1 MCRDSSRCRAKE
13 PPPKKKDREDRI
25 RSVQGRRRRRRWW
38 FDRRAHGGRNPKE
51 NEEEVGKKETLRN
64 RSNDVYYFV
73 SLLFLFLFTTILLFH
88 SRVHSKKKKGKKN
101 FIFFIAHLVAFSPTH
116 QTAQQILCVVLIHI
130 HKSLSPSSP
139 RERERGSKRPPS
151 GPHRQLLSRCNNN
164 THVPKSTTFNVTPM
178 RTTKKGRAIVPVT
191 LSLADQSNCYRH
203 PFFSLSFSVVDIV
216 AIFHLQDSRLLIFF
230 FFRSSTSGVHR
241 LHHHNHKRAPVR
253 VPYTYTLAAVV

>member
-1 MCRDSSRCRAKE
+1 
-13 PPPKKKDREDRI
+13 
-25 RSVQGRRRRRRWW
+25 VQGR
-38 FDRRAHGGRNPKE
+38 GGGGGGSTDAPTEGETKKKMKKKLAKKKLCAIAQTTSTTSCRSFFFLLQFFYFIPAFIQK
-51 NEEEVGKKETLRN
+51 KKE
-64 RSNDVYYFV
+64 
-73 SLLFLFLFTTILLFH
+73 
-88 SRVHSKKKKGKKN
+88 KKN

-139 RERERGSKRPPS
+139 RLRERGSKRPPS

-164 THVPKSTTFNVTPM
+164 THVPKSTTFNVTPCAHDA
-178 RTTKKGRAIVPVT
+178 KKGRAIVPAT

-203 PFFSLSFSVVDIV
+203 PFFFSLPFSVVDIV

-230 FFRSSTSGVHR
+230 FSRSSTSGVHR

-253 VPYTYTLAAVV
+253 VPYTYIHSAAVV